1 MSVYQQDPNSHKSP
15 RDKRDDLV
23 QSWKRQ
29 YEEHERARE
38 EREKERNLE
47 EERDEFWPRPT
58 PLFLLILILGGL
70 ASWFL
75 LIVMAS
81 AIAWKISEMIT
92 G

>member
-15 RDKRDDLV
+15 RDKRDDLI

-38 EREKERNLE
+38 EREREER

-75 LIVMAS
+75 LIVVTS
-81 AIAWKISEMIT
+81 AIAWKISGMIT